1 MCVHAPQKYLG
12 SASVLD
18 DFFFQLLEIPMV
30 VSLLGCILVL
40 IYPNHIDQ
48 SKHWVQ
54 ESSQDTKVHR
64 EIGFTV
70 ESMCF
75 SDDSSF

>member
-1 MCVHAPQKYLG
+1 
-12 SASVLD
+12 
-18 DFFFQLLEIPMV
+18 MV